1 MLGKCRGVGRKA
13 TSAPPY
19 SRWRKRC
26 YLPLMLIMVDAT
38 SGFVLG
44 FETISTKEGFD
55 AAIESLMCLYAE
67 IAEG

>member
-1 MLGKCRGVGRKA
+1 MAERPPPH
-13 TSAPPY
+13 PPY

-55 AAIESLMCLYAE
+55 AAIESLMAYMQK
-67 IAEG
+67 